1 MMYICLVSMIILV
14 VKNASYVNIMNTIF
28 TIYFISKTGRLGY
41 FIVSVNFQRE
51 KQSVNI
57 VWVKN
62 IIFCLF

>member
-1 MMYICLVSMIILV
+1 MIILV

-28 TIYFISKTGRLGY
+28 TIYFISKTGRLGD

-62 IIFCLF
+62 IIFCLL

>member
-1 MMYICLVSMIILV
+1 MIILV

-28 TIYFISKTGRLGY
+28 IIYFISKTGRLGD

-51 KQSVNI
+51 KHSVNI
-57 VWVKN
+57 EWVKN

>member
-28 TIYFISKTGRLGY
+28 TIYFISKTGRLGD

>member
-1 MMYICLVSMIILV
+1 MIILV

-28 TIYFISKTGRLGY
+28 TIYFISKTGRLGD

-51 KQSVNI
+51 KQSVKLNI